1 MNKEKIIELKKW
13 LENEDEV
20 YYNETCYNIL
30 TYINEIES
38 ENESCYEVLADLK
51 TIIKQQ
57 NDRIAELEKENGE
70 QLKQFAERLKEKMS
84 EGEYLGHKY
93 KLAVFRDID
102 IDETLNEFLKGE
114 NNE

>member
-70 QLKQFAERLKEKMS
+70 QLKQFAERLQEKCEFNYKEYCCEATVS
-84 EGEYLGHKY
+84 
-93 KLAVFRDID
+93 AND